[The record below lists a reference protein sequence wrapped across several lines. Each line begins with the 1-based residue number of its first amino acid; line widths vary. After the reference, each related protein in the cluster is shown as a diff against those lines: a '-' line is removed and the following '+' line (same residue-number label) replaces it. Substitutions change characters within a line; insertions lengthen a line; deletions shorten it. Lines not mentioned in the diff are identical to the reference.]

1 MPANSTA
8 CTNCSQLVSD
18 RDASKLQCDGCKRPI
33 HVRCTDIVQEDRVT
47 RQRLKSV
54 KIVCNSCGTSL
65 DSFKDIKSLI
75 ESLKNDMC
83 KELVELKK
91 KV

>member
-8 CTNCSQLVSD
+8 CANCSQLVSD

-47 RQRLKSV
+47 QQKSI
-54 KIVCNSCGTSL
+54 KIVANSCGMSL
-65 DSFKDIKSLI
+65 DFFKGIKSLMSRQNTI
-75 ESLKNDMC
+75 CARSLSN
-83 KELVELKK
+83 
-91 KV
+91 